1 MTKDAKDN
9 KTLDIV
15 DAEII
20 EEIKN
25 EDIDDLEAA
34 LDHRMQW
41 QSAVELVQEALAEWV
56 EYNSDLIVG
65 AANEE
70 EVESIQRLSKETLEA
85 WNRILQG

>member
-1 MTKDAKDN
+1 MKDEDMAM
-9 KTLDIV
+9 
-15 DAEII
+15 
-20 EEIKN
+20 N
-25 EDIDDLEAA
+25 ELEAA
-34 LDHRMQW
+34 LDERMAW
-41 QSAVELVQEALAEWV
+41 SDAVQLVSEALQEWV

>member
-1 MTKDAKDN
+1 MQG
-9 KTLDIV
+9 
-15 DAEII
+15 
-20 EEIKN
+20 
-25 EDIDDLEAA
+25 EDIAMNELEAA
-34 LDHRMQW
+34 LDERMAW
-41 QSAVELVQEALAEWV
+41 SDAVQLVSEALQEWV

>member
-1 MTKDAKDN
+1 MKD
-9 KTLDIV
+9 
-15 DAEII
+15 
-20 EEIKN
+20 
-25 EDIDDLEAA
+25 EDIAMNELEAA
-34 LDHRMQW
+34 LDERMAW
-41 QSAVELVQEALAEWV
+41 SDAVQLVSEALQEWV